1 MPRRKSPS
9 PSNRRLHPNSLKS
22 AEELGRRNKELADQ
36 WRREG
41 KPGTWNQYMAAHR
54 KLPASASSHLPSRNP
69 PPSQVRPL
77 SAAPVYQSANGT
89 SIDYSEASLLRD
101 YLPDAIAAGSEPEP
115 EQPLP
120 DSEERL
126 RAAADAVGVGE
137 SQPSVSALHAIWQSV
152 AGTADDP
159 YRQPGGPGWNTG
171 AGGTNGAASGQAT
184 PAQRKIE
191 REHAELEDAA
201 GQWYDTGAL
210 LFSWLMWAIVG
221 KDLGPDDQQA
231 HSVADP
237 LIRIAL
243 RHFDPLRKASP
254 DAADAIAAATAFAI
268 YMQAIW
274 PYWMERRKEHA
285 SIRRAQQQERQRQ
298 RGAYAIPIERTPEPA
313 VRAGPVNNGRAP
325 DGARQAAAGGA
336 GLRTDTADHGSGA
349 YEQERIYSGNDGL
362 TPEAIFTENTGYE
375 L

>member
-9 PSNRRLHPNSLKS
+9 PSNKPRKPPSPAQLRVREEFARKGRERHEAAVAAAALRR
-22 AEELGRRNKELADQ
+22 Q
-36 WRREG
+36 
-41 KPGTWNQYMAAHR
+41 
-54 KLPASASSHLPSRNP
+54 PASASSRQPTRNP

-77 SAAPVYQSANGT
+77 SGAPGYQSVNGT
-89 SIDYSEASLLRD
+89 SIDSSEAYLLQG
-101 YLPDAIAAGSEPEP
+101 YLPDVVAAGSEPPPTDEP
-115 EQPLP
+115 QYSGPASGDP
-120 DSEERL
+120 
-126 RAAADAVGVGE
+126 AVGE

-184 PAQRKIE
+184 PAQRKLE

-221 KDLGPDDQQA
+221 KDLGPDEQQA

-274 PYWMERRKEHA
+274 PYWMERRKERA
-285 SIRRAQQQERQRQ
+285 SIRRSQQQERQRQ
-298 RGAYAIPIERTPEPA
+298 RGAYTVPIERTPEPVA
-313 VRAGPVNNGRAP
+313 SRPIDNGRASG
-325 DGARQAAAGGA
+325 GARPAAAGAA
-336 GLRTDTADHGSGA
+336 GLSADAANHGSGA
-349 YEQERIYSGNDGL
+349 HEQERIYPSPYGL
-362 TPEAIFTENTGYE
+362 SPEDIFTENTGYE